1 MPISQ
6 IQGQKVYYQHSSP
19 TATNGTT
26 IVLIH
31 GLGSSHAFYGPI
43 VPELI
48 KNDYACLA
56 IDTPG
61 SGCSQPASKD
71 RTPKEIASVIS
82 ELLNTLSV
90 NVSKSIVVGH
100 SMGGMIASELAV
112 QGVLGSVL
120 IGPVH
125 PSPNLTTVFN
135 QRIETVQKNGLEAL
149 ADTVPKA
156 ATGSLS
162 TPTHHAFIRA
172 LILSQTAENYAS
184 LCRTIATASAPEYSK
199 VNSPVLVIAGGDD
212 KTSPLEGCQTI
223 VDSTMKVT
231 GGSWGAD
238 AKKKLEIVEGVGHW
252 HVIEAPEQV
261 GQLIVDFAHSL

>member
-1 MPISQ
+1 MPVSQ

-19 TATNGTT
+19 TDTNGTT

-48 KNDYACLA
+48 THGYACLV

-61 SGCSQPASKD
+61 SGSSQPASKD

-82 ELLNTLSV
+82 ELLNTWSV
-90 NVSKSIVVGH
+90 DMSKCIVVGH

-112 QGVLGSVL
+112 RGVLGSVL
-120 IGPVH
+120 VGPVH
-125 PSPNLTTVFN
+125 PSPNLATVFN

-223 VDSTMKVT
+223 ID
-231 GGSWGAD
+231 SWGAD
-238 AKKKLEIVEGVGHW
+238 AQKKLEVVQGVGHW

-261 GQLIVDFAHSL
+261 GRLIVDFAHSL